1 MPCAA
6 GRGAGTPHSDRP
18 INAKTAPWNRNHRNR
33 RAVVMLCGLAACCRW
48 GRRCPRRLAALA
60 PAELRHAYPCTVHPS
75 AGGIGKLRQAL
86 PGGFQA
92 HSTVGGVHP
101 GCRLGEIPF
110 LPPAH
115 IALSGTLHLV
125 DLVPGVQFAIVLD
138 VPGVQLFQLV
148 AGPCGRVAQLR
159 EQREK
164 GVTAVPAAQPG
175 TPKSGCMILPEICT
189 DNSGKIQK
197 RR

>member
-1 MPCAA
+1 
-6 GRGAGTPHSDRP
+6 
-18 INAKTAPWNRNHRNR
+18 
-33 RAVVMLCGLAACCRW
+33 MLCGLAACRRW
-48 GRRCPRRLAALA
+48 GRRCPRRFTALA
-60 PAELRHAYPCTVHPS
+60 PAELRHAGAGTVHPS
-75 AGGIGKLRQAL
+75 AGGLRKLGKAL
-86 PGGFQA
+86 AGGFQA
-92 HSTVGGVHP
+92 DGGIGGVRP

-115 IALSGTLHLV
+115 IAFSGTLHLV
-125 DLVPGVQFAIVLD
+125 DLVPGVPFAVVLD

>member
-1 MPCAA
+1 MGLPFFPAA
-6 GRGAGTPHSDRP
+6 DVP
-18 INAKTAPWNRNHRNR
+18 
-33 RAVVMLCGLAACCRW
+33 
-48 GRRCPRRLAALA
+48 
-60 PAELRHAYPCTVHPS
+60 
-75 AGGIGKLRQAL
+75 L
-86 PGGFQA
+86 P
-92 HSTVGGVHP
+92 
-101 GCRLGEIPF
+101 
-110 LPPAH
+110 
-115 IALSGTLHLV
+115 GTLHLV
-125 DLVPGVQFAIVLD
+125 DLVPGVQFAVVLD

-159 EQREK
+159 KHGEK

>member
-1 MPCAA
+1 MQKQPHGTGITGTTGLLSCYAALRPAA
-6 GRGAGTPHSDRP
+6 GGDVGVGQLGA
-18 INAKTAPWNRNHRNR
+18 
-33 RAVVMLCGLAACCRW
+33 
-48 GRRCPRRLAALA
+48 
-60 PAELRHAYPCTVHPS
+60 CTVHTA
-75 AGGIGKLRQAL
+75 AGGLRELGKALAGGVQAD
-86 PGGFQA
+86 GGI
-92 HSTVGGVHP
+92 GGVHP

-115 IALSGTLHLV
+115 IAFSGTLHLV
-125 DLVPGVQFAIVLD
+125 DLVPGVLFAVVLD

-148 AGPCGRVAQLR
+148 ARPCGRIAQLR

-175 TPKSGCMILPEICT
+175 APKSGCMILPEICT

>member
-1 MPCAA
+1 
-6 GRGAGTPHSDRP
+6 
-18 INAKTAPWNRNHRNR
+18 
-33 RAVVMLCGLAACCRW
+33 MLCGLAACRRW
-48 GRRCPRRLAALA
+48 GRRCPRRFTALT
-60 PAELRHAYPCTVHPS
+60 PAELRPAGAGTAHPS
-75 AGGIGKLRQAL
+75 AGGIGKLRKAL
-86 PGGFQA
+86 AGGFQA

-115 IALSGTLHLV
+115 IALSGSLHLV

-148 AGPCGRVAQLR
+148 ARPCGRVAQLR
-159 EQREK
+159 KHGEE
-164 GVTAVPAAQPG
+164 GVAAVPAAQPG

>member
-1 MPCAA
+1 MQKQPRGTGITGTAGLLLCCAA
-6 GRGAGTPHSDRP
+6 LRP
-18 INAKTAPWNRNHRNR
+18 A
-33 RAVVMLCGLAACCRW
+33 
-48 GRRCPRRLAALA
+48 
-60 PAELRHAYPCTVHPS
+60 
-75 AGGIGKLRQAL
+75 AGGIGKLRKAL
-86 PGGFQA
+86 AGGFQA
-92 HSTVGGVHP
+92 DGSIGGVHP

-115 IALSGTLHLV
+115 IAFSGTLHLV
-125 DLVPGVQFAIVLD
+125 DLVPGVQFVIVLD

-148 AGPCGRVAQLR
+148 PRPRGRVAQFR
-159 EQREK
+159 KHGEE
-164 GVTAVPAAQPG
+164 GVAAVPAAQPG

>member
-1 MPCAA
+1 
-6 GRGAGTPHSDRP
+6 
-18 INAKTAPWNRNHRNR
+18 
-33 RAVVMLCGLAACCRW
+33 MLCGLAACRRW
-48 GRRCPRRLAALA
+48 GRRCPRRFTALT
-60 PAELRHAYPCTVHPS
+60 PAELRHAGAGTVHPS
-75 AGGIGKLRQAL
+75 AGGIGKLRKAL
-86 PGGFQA
+86 AGGFQA

-115 IALSGTLHLV
+115 IALSGSLHLV

-148 AGPCGRVAQLR
+148 ARPCGRVAQLR
-159 EQREK
+159 KHGEE
-164 GVTAVPAAQPG
+164 GVAAVPAAQPG
-175 TPKSGCMILPEICT
+175 APKSGCMILPEICT

>member
-1 MPCAA
+1 
-6 GRGAGTPHSDRP
+6 
-18 INAKTAPWNRNHRNR
+18 
-33 RAVVMLCGLAACCRW
+33 MLCGLAACRRW

-60 PAELRHAYPCTVHPS
+60 PAELRHAGAGVVHPS
-75 AGGIGKLRQAL
+75 AGGLRKLGKAL
-86 PGGFQA
+86 AGGFQA
-92 HSTVGGVHP
+92 DGGISGVRP

-115 IALSGTLHLV
+115 IAFSGTLHLV
-125 DLVPGVQFAIVLD
+125 DLVPGVPFAVPLD
-138 VPGVQLFQLV
+138 VPGIQLPQLLLC
-148 AGPCGRVAQLR
+148 PLGRVAKLR
-159 EQREK
+159 EHRKK

-175 TPKSGCMILPEICT
+175 TPKSGCMTLPEICT

>member
-1 MPCAA
+1 MQKQPRGTGITGTAGLLSCCAA
-6 GRGAGTPHSDRP
+6 LRPAAGGDVGVGQLGAG
-18 INAKTAPWNRNHRNR
+18 
-33 RAVVMLCGLAACCRW
+33 
-48 GRRCPRRLAALA
+48 
-60 PAELRHAYPCTVHPS
+60 TVHPS
-75 AGGIGKLRQAL
+75 AGGIGKLRKAL
-86 PGGFQA
+86 AGGFQA

-115 IALSGTLHLV
+115 IALSGSLHLV
-125 DLVPGVQFAIVLD
+125 DLVPGIFLPVVLD

-148 AGPCGRVAQLR
+148 ARPCGRVAQLR
-159 EQREK
+159 KHGEE
-164 GVTAVPAAQPG
+164 GVAAIPAAQPG

>member
-1 MPCAA
+1 MEPDGTTGLLSCYAALRPAA
-6 GRGAGTPHSDRP
+6 GGDVGVGQLGAG
-18 INAKTAPWNRNHRNR
+18 
-33 RAVVMLCGLAACCRW
+33 AVN
-48 GRRCPRRLAALA
+48 
-60 PAELRHAYPCTVHPS
+60 PS
-75 AGGIGKLRQAL
+75 AGGLRELGKAL
-86 PGGFQA
+86 AGGFQA
-92 HSTVGGVHP
+92 DGGIGGVRP

-110 LPPAH
+110 LPPVH

-125 DLVPGVQFAIVLD
+125 DLVPGVLFAVVLD

-148 AGPCGRVAQLR
+148 ARPCGRVAQLR
-159 EQREK
+159 KHGEE
-164 GVTAVPAAQPG
+164 GVAAVPAAQPG

>member
-1 MPCAA
+1 MQKQPHGTGITGTAGLLSCCAA
-6 GRGAGTPHSDRP
+6 LRPAAGGDVGVGQLGAG
-18 INAKTAPWNRNHRNR
+18 
-33 RAVVMLCGLAACCRW
+33 VVYPPAGGLREL
-48 GRRCPRRLAALA
+48 GKALA
-60 PAELRHAYPCTVHPS
+60 GR
-75 AGGIGKLRQAL
+75 
-86 PGGFQA
+86 FQA
-92 HSTVGGVHP
+92 HGAVGGVRP
-101 GCRLGEIPF
+101 GGTLGQIPL
-110 LPPAH
+110 LPFAH
-115 IALSGTLHLV
+115 VPLPGTLHLV
-125 DLVPGVQFAIVLD
+125 DLVPGVQFAVVLD

-175 TPKSGCMILPEICT
+175 TPKSGCMTLPEICT

>member
-1 MPCAA
+1 MQKQPRGTGITGTAGLLSCCAA
-6 GRGAGTPHSDRP
+6 LRPAAGGDVGVGQLGAG
-18 INAKTAPWNRNHRNR
+18 
-33 RAVVMLCGLAACCRW
+33 AVN
-48 GRRCPRRLAALA
+48 
-60 PAELRHAYPCTVHPS
+60 PS
-75 AGGIGKLRQAL
+75 AGGLRELGKAL
-86 PGGFQA
+86 AGGFQA
-92 HSTVGGVHP
+92 DGGIGGVRP

-110 LPPAH
+110 LPPVH

-125 DLVPGVQFAIVLD
+125 DLVPGVPFAVILD
-138 VPGVQLFQLV
+138 VLGVQLFQLV

-175 TPKSGCMILPEICT
+175 APKSGCMTLPEICT